1 MKKLKWFY
9 PGMYFKRWL
18 ALVGLGIL
26 LVSVGV
32 AILIGF
38 ESLSL
43 IESMLIEF
51 VYLLTGEFT
60 PIINKVLGVMIILVG
75 LYCVAL
81 GIRRT
86 IKSVYEVV
94 LPEQNAELVDL
105 FFQKRYLKKGP
116 KIVVVGGGTG
126 LSTLLRGLKKYTTNI
141 TALVTVADDG
151 GSSGM
156 LRDELGV
163 LPPGD
168 IRNCLVA
175 LADTEPLMEK
185 LFQYR
190 FNKGTDLKGH
200 SFGNLFIATMSEI
213 LGDFEEGVK
222 ASSDVLA
229 IRGQVLPAT
238 LEDVTLSAQLK
249 DGTVIEGESQIPE
262 AKGKIEQVFINP
274 IDSDP
279 LPEAV
284 EAIQD
289 ADAIILG
296 PGSLYT
302 SVLPNLLVKK
312 LSETIKDSQ
321 ALTTYVCNVMTQ
333 PGETDNYTASDHVQ
347 AIYDHIDSEIMDYVL
362 VNNEEIESD
371 LIEKYAEEGSEP
383 VEVDLDKL
391 KEQGLE
397 VVQEGMINQSDL
409 VRHNPD
415 KLAKVIMDLVVRKM
429 E

>member
-1 MKKLKWFY
+1 MKKLKWLY
-9 PGMYFKRWL
+9 PGMRFKRWL

-43 IESMLIEF
+43 IESVLIEL
-51 VYLLTGEFT
+51 VYKITGKFT
-60 PIINKVLGVMIILVG
+60 PLINKVLGAIIIIIG
-75 LYCVAL
+75 LYFVGF
-81 GIRRT
+81 GIKRM
-86 IKSVYEVV
+86 INSVYDVL
-94 LPEQNAELVDL
+94 LPEQDTELVDL
-105 FFQKRYLKKGP
+105 FYQKRYLNKGP

-126 LSTLLRGLKKYTTNI
+126 LSTLLRGLKKYTSNL

-156 LRDELGV
+156 LREELGI

-175 LADTEPLMEK
+175 LADTEPLMES

-190 FNKGTDLKGH
+190 YKKGTDLKGH

-222 ASSDVLA
+222 ASSEVLA
-229 IRGQVLPAT
+229 IRGRVLPAT
-238 LEDVTLSAQLK
+238 LEDVTLSARLK
-249 DGTVIEGESQIPE
+249 NGTVIEGESQIPE
-262 AKGKIEQVFINP
+262 AQGEIEQVFINP
-274 IDSDP
+274 VDSDP
-279 LPEAV
+279 LPAAL
-284 EAIQD
+284 EAIKE

-302 SVLPNLLVKK
+302 SVLPNLLVEQLSSAIKK
-312 LSETIKDSQ
+312 TD
-321 ALTTYVCNVMTQ
+321 ALTAYVCNVMTQ

-347 AIYDHIDSEIMDYVL
+347 AIYDHIDSEIMDYIL
-362 VNNEEIESD
+362 VNNETIESE
-371 LIEKYAEEGSEP
+371 LIKKYAEEGSSP

-391 KEQGLE
+391 HEQGLQ
-397 VVQEGMINQSDL
+397 VIQESMINQSDL
-409 VRHNPD
+409 VRHNSD
-415 KLAKVIMDLVVRKM
+415 KLAKVIMNLVVEELK
-429 E
+429 